1 MGLKSK
7 NADPELQLEIE
18 QFYYHEAELLDDHRF
33 AEWLE
38 LFSNEARYWMPTRAN
53 RLLREQDKEASAEG
67 EFALFDDNKKSLGWR
82 VKQMGSATHWAEN
95 PRSRTRHLVSN
106 VRVSPSKFDGEYE
119 AKSNFIC
126 YRNRL
131 SDEVDIWVGERTDLL
146 RRNDEQELRIVR
158 RKILLDQNVVLS
170 KNLSVFF

>member
-1 MGLKSK
+1 MRIAPAKS
-7 NADPELQLEIE
+7 
-18 QFYYHEAELLDDHRF
+18 
-33 AEWLE
+33 
-38 LFSNEARYWMPTRAN
+38 
-53 RLLREQDKEASAEG
+53 
-67 EFALFDDNKKSLGWR
+67 
-82 VKQMGSATHWAEN
+82 V
-95 PRSRTRHLVSN
+95 
-106 VRVSPSKFDGEYE
+106 GEYE

-146 RRNDEQELRIVR
+146 SRNDEQELRIAR